1 MLRVIL
7 LPFLLIAAMSSP
19 SHAATGKGP
28 VRAPLPAPEEIA
40 KLPPDGGEEFNRLIF
55 EQSPYLLQHARN
67 PVDWYPWGEEAFAK
81 AKAENKPIFLSVGY
95 TTCHWCHVME
105 HESFE
110 DEEVA
115 QAINAGFVPI
125 KVDREER
132 PDIDEVYM
140 TVTQAMTGSGGWPM
154 TVIMSPDKKPFFAGT
169 YFPKTDRPGRSGLL
183 TILGVFQQLWT
194 EQREKLLSE
203 SDRVVA
209 FLQSRATATAGEL
222 PGAALLEK
230 AYPHFLETFD
240 PKNAGFG
247 GAPKF
252 PVPANLSF
260 LVRHH
265 QRSGEAPALDMV
277 DRTLT
282 AMRLGGIYDQIGFG
296 VHRYST
302 DRVWL
307 VPHFEKMLYDQALF
321 VMALTDAYQAG
332 GNPFHADTAREVLSY
347 VLRDLTAPE
356 GGFYSAE
363 DADSEGKEGTFYLW
377 TPQEVIE
384 VLGES
389 EGAWFN
395 QLFQIVPEGN
405 FLEEATRVKTG
416 ENIPHLREPVP
427 ADLRERVEAARRKL
441 FEHREKRVHPQKD
454 DKILTDWNGLMIAAL
469 ARAAV
474 VFESA
479 PYREA
484 ATRAADFALT
494 RLRREDGRL
503 LKRYRAGQ
511 AGLAAHLED
520 YAFLVWGLIEL
531 YQATF
536 EPKYLAAALELTE
549 VMDAHFWD
557 AKDGGY
563 FMTADDSE
571 ELLVRSKTLYG
582 GAIPSGNAVA
592 SLNLARLHRL
602 TGRTELGERL
612 DDLLRAFGQ
621 SISEAP
627 NAFPVVLQTV
637 DFLTGPARE
646 IVIAGEP
653 GDPAVKEL
661 LAAARK
667 AFRPNQVVLFRPAG
681 ENPEIAKFAPFTAAQ
696 DAIGGKATAYVCE
709 NFACKLP
716 VHTVPELEE
725 LLRGTI
731 SKP

>member
-1 MLRVIL
+1 MSPAGLFPL
-7 LPFLLIAAMSSP
+7 LLIVLMTSTSS
-19 SHAATGKGP
+19 SAGP
-28 VRAPLPAPEEIA
+28 VRAPLPSAEEIG
-40 KLPPDGGEEFNRLIF
+40 KLPPDGGAEFNRLIF

-81 AKAENKPIFLSVGY
+81 AKAENKPIFLSIGY

-115 QAINAGFVPI
+115 EAINAGFVAI

-154 TVIMSPDKKPFFAGT
+154 TVILSPDKKPFFAGT
-169 YFPKTDRPGRSGLL
+169 YFPKSDAPGRTGLM
-183 TILGVFQQLWT
+183 TILGVFRRLWSEQQ
-194 EQREKLLSE
+194 EKLLAE

-209 FLQSRATATAGEL
+209 FLRDRSVATGGDL
-222 PGAALLEK
+222 PGAALLEG
-230 AYPHFLETFD
+230 AYAHFLQTFD

-252 PVPANLSF
+252 PVPSNLSF

-265 QRSGEAPALDMV
+265 QRTGEAPAMDMV
-277 DRTLT
+277 ERTLT

-321 VMALTDAYQAG
+321 VLALTDAYQAG
-332 GNPFHADTAREVLSY
+332 GNPFHAATAREVLDY

-363 DADSEGKEGTFYLW
+363 DADSEGREGTFYLW
-377 TPQEVIE
+377 TPQEIVQ

-389 EGAWFN
+389 DGTWFN
-395 QLFQIVPEGN
+395 ELFQILPEGN
-405 FLEEATRVKTG
+405 YQEEARRVKTG
-416 ENIPHLREPVP
+416 ENIPHLREPISP
-427 ADLRERVEAARRKL
+427 DLRERAESARRRL
-441 FEHREKRVHPQKD
+441 FAHREQRVHPQKD
-454 DKILTDWNGLMIAAL
+454 DKVLTDWNGLMIAAL

-474 VFESA
+474 VLDSDA
-479 PYREA
+479 YRDA
-484 ATRAADFALT
+484 AKRAADFALT

-503 LKRYRAGQ
+503 LKRHRAGQ
-511 AGLAAHLED
+511 SGLSAHLED
-520 YAFLVWGLIEL
+520 YAFLVWGMIEV

-536 EPKYLAAALELTE
+536 EPGYLRAALELTE
-549 VMDAHFWD
+549 TMDAHFWD
-557 AKDGGY
+557 AKGGGY

-592 SLNLARLHRL
+592 SLNLVRLHRL
-602 TGRTELGERL
+602 TGRPELGKRA

-621 SISEAP
+621 SIAEAP
-627 NAFPVVLQTV
+627 HAFPVVLQTI
-637 DFLTGPARE
+637 DFLAGPTRE
-646 IVIAGEP
+646 VVISGER
-653 GDPAVKEL
+653 GDPAVQEL
-661 LAAARK
+661 LATAQR
-667 AFRPNQVVLFRPAG
+667 AFRPNQVVLFRPA
-681 ENPEIAKFAPFTAAQ
+681 EKHPEIAQLVPFLSSQ
-696 DAIGGKATAYVCE
+696 EAIGGKATAYVCE
-709 NFACKLP
+709 NFACQLP
-716 VHTVPELEE
+716 VHTSSELET
-725 LLRGTI
+725 LLSGRNP
-731 SKP
+731 KP